1 MTLTTHDFPYPRS
14 VQALHSEVAAQRI
27 SMPDIEHLR
36 TNYRTHS
43 GILDVA
49 ASIVDLLR
57 KFFPNQL
64 DKLERE
70 RAFFVGPPPL
80 LLSAISSDDLTIL
93 LSGSDRKSS
102 QAGVLAHACLQ
113 LSQSPLNKLVKRK
126 KHNLLTPTLVIM
138 QMPRLLCSTSSKPM
152 KHCLDSSYTTHAK
165 LCVRLQVEAGI
176 HKVAVP
182 CTSSLVNIWEISVV

>member
-1 MTLTTHDFPYPRS
+1 M
-14 VQALHSEVAAQRI
+14 QALHSEVAAQRI

-102 QAGVLAHACLQ
+102 QAGVLAACL
-113 LSQSPLNKLVKRK
+113 
-126 KHNLLTPTLVIM
+126 
-138 QMPRLLCSTSSKPM
+138 SS
-152 KHCLDSSYTTHAK
+152 
-165 LCVRLQVEAGI
+165 I
-176 HKVAVP
+176 FHKAF
-182 CTSSLVNIWEISVV
+182 